1 MLLEEKQISETLE
14 KTIDDFT
21 DDRSKNEFSV
31 KDSKAKSMFVQ
42 CITDK
47 HLDLVKDS
55 KSSKEMMKALQ
66 DVFERKS
73 VFTKLTLKK
82 KLLTLKLKRNEKLED
97 HFLIFDTLIRDLE
110 SAGSKLE
117 EEDKVCHLLLS
128 LNEEFESVITAIETM
143 NSTTVSMDFVK
154 SRLLD
159 EELKIKAKFESNG
172 GHSEM
177 SFTASP
183 YTCYKCGKRGH
194 KIADCRQS
202 TTRGNF
208 RGRRGYNRGF
218 HRSNRGQ
225 GSTQNNNQG
234 QSSIQANKADEIAFI
249 ALCSSTGS
257 NRDINKFILDSGCTQ
272 HMVMDELEKCMSEI
286 TELKSE
292 VKIGTAKDNEIL
304 YARKQ
309 GIIRGICQGKE
320 IKIQA
325 LIVKGIALEYT
336 LPYTPQ
342 ENGTAER
349 MNRSLLDKV
358 RTKFAETN
366 LPRELWGEAILC
378 SAYELNR
385 SPTEA
390 NGGETPAQRWYK
402 KNDLSK
408 LRVFGS
414 QAWAVILPRQS
425 KLEKRA
431 QPCIMVGYTGAGY
444 RLWNYEKN
452 EIISSRDVRFN
463 ERNTNYNEIL
473 KNTKD
478 EDSRKIIQIQED
490 LTDRINEI
498 DIEENKLNE
507 NRQDDSESTSSDNF
521 EECLPKI
528 NETNRGRKINP
539 PKYLEEY
546 EVYTAYCLISS
557 SKSDPL
563 TYEDAVKDKE
573 WKEAIE
579 KELNSHTK
587 LNTWTEAE
595 LPEGKTAIQTRWVF
609 RTKEDGTKK
618 ARVVAKGFQLKE
630 ENSFESVYSPVAR
643 LSTIRLLLS
652 VALEKDYNI

>member
-1 MLLEEKQISETLE
+1 MS
-14 KTIDDFT
+14 
-21 DDRSKNEFSV
+21 
-31 KDSKAKSMFVQ
+31 
-42 CITDK
+42 
-47 HLDLVKDS
+47 
-55 KSSKEMMKALQ
+55 
-66 DVFERKS
+66 
-73 VFTKLTLKK
+73 
-82 KLLTLKLKRNEKLED
+82 
-97 HFLIFDTLIRDLE
+97 
-110 SAGSKLE
+110 
-117 EEDKVCHLLLS
+117 
-128 LNEEFESVITAIETM
+128 
-143 NSTTVSMDFVK
+143 STTVSMDFVK

-208 RGRRGYNRGF
+208 RGRTGYNRGF

-286 TELKSE
+286 SELKSE

-325 LIVKGIALEYT
+325 LIVK
-336 LPYTPQ
+336 
-342 ENGTAER
+342 
-349 MNRSLLDKV
+349 
-358 RTKFAETN
+358 ETN

-414 QAWAVILPRQS
+414 QAWAVILPRQ
-425 KLEKRA
+425 
-431 QPCIMVGYTGAGY
+431 T
-444 RLWNYEKN
+444 
-452 EIISSRDVRFN
+452 
-463 ERNTNYNEIL
+463 
-473 KNTKD
+473 
-478 EDSRKIIQIQED
+478 
-490 LTDRINEI
+490 
-498 DIEENKLNE
+498 
-507 NRQDDSESTSSDNF
+507 
-521 EECLPKI
+521 
-528 NETNRGRKINP
+528 
-539 PKYLEEY
+539 
-546 EVYTAYCLISS
+546 YCLISS

-630 ENSFESVYSPVAR
+630 ENSFESVYSPAAR

-652 VALEKDYNI
+652 VALEKDYNIRQLDIPTAFLNGTLESEREVCKFFKFPKDPQLKKKWILLVRSDIEPGPGAFLCSCHFIDGKRENGPQLFEHNRKKRFNFSTPEKRKRSATNQKDGVSTASATQETWNGLMINSQPSTVKSMSYF

>member
-1 MLLEEKQISETLE
+1 
-14 KTIDDFT
+14 
-21 DDRSKNEFSV
+21 
-31 KDSKAKSMFVQ
+31 
-42 CITDK
+42 
-47 HLDLVKDS
+47 
-55 KSSKEMMKALQ
+55 MMKALQ

-73 VFTKLTLKK
+73 VFTKLTFKK

-97 HFLIFDTLIRDLE
+97 HFLIFDTLMRDLE
-110 SAGSKLE
+110 SSGSKLE

-128 LNEEFESVITAIETM
+128 LSEEFESVITAIETM
-143 NSTTVSMDFVK
+143 SSTIVSMDFVK
-154 SRLLD
+154 SRLHD
-159 EELKIKAKFESNG
+159 EELKIKAKFESND

-183 YTCYKCGKRGH
+183 YTCHKCGKRGH
-194 KIADCRQS
+194 KIADYRQS
-202 TTRGNF
+202 TIRGNF
-208 RGRRGYNRGF
+208 RGRRGYNR
-218 HRSNRGQ
+218 SNRGQ
-225 GSTQNNNQG
+225 GSTQNSNQG
-234 QSSIQANKADEIAFI
+234 RSSIQANKADEVAFI

-272 HMVMDELEKCMSEI
+272 HMVMDGLFMSEI

-309 GIIRGICQGKE
+309 GIIKGICQGKE

-325 LIVKGIALEYT
+325 LIVKG
-336 LPYTPQ
+336 PQ
-342 ENGTAER
+342 QKL
-349 MNRSLLDKV
+349 MV
-358 RTKFAETN
+358 V
-366 LPRELWGEAILC
+366 
-378 SAYELNR
+378 
-385 SPTEA
+385 
-390 NGGETPAQRWYK
+390 TPAQRWNK

-452 EIISSRDVRFN
+452 ESISSRDVRFN
-463 ERNTNYNEIL
+463 ETNTNYNEIL

-490 LTDRINEI
+490 LTDRINKI
-498 DIEENKLNE
+498 DIEENELNE
-507 NRQDDSESTSSDNF
+507 NKQDDSESTSSDNF
-521 EECLPKI
+521 EECLPQI

-539 PKYLEEY
+539 PKYLKEY

-557 SKSDPL
+557 SKSDPS
-563 TYEDAVKDKE
+563 TYEDAVKNKE

-595 LPEGKTAIQTRWVF
+595 LPEGETAIQTRWVF

-643 LSTIRLLLS
+643 LSTIRLLFS
-652 VALEKDYNI
+652 H